1 MTAQLFMI
9 TAPSG
14 AGKTSIVRA
23 VLARMA
29 DLSVSI
35 SHTTRPMRPAD
46 RDGVDYH
53 FVTPER
59 FDEMIAAGEFLEHA
73 RVFDNQ
79 YGTSRAVVDSML
91 ESGTDVLL
99 EIDWQGAEQ
108 VRAITQ
114 VCSLFVLP
122 PTLDILRQRL
132 IDRRSDSEQVIER
145 RMRDAVADMRHFKS
159 SDYVVINDDFER
171 AVDEVCSIITAQRL
185 ALPRQL
191 QVNGHLLR
199 DLVGSD

>member
-23 VLARMA
+23 VLSRMA
-29 DLSVSI
+29 HLSVSI

-53 FVTPER
+53 FVTPQR
-59 FDEMIAAGEFLEHA
+59 FDEMVAADEFLEHA
-73 RVFDNQ
+73 KVFDNQ
-79 YGTSRAVVDSML
+79 YGTSRAVVDTML

-99 EIDWQGAEQ
+99 EIDWQGARQ
-108 VRAITQ
+108 VRKIAP

-122 PTLDILRQRL
+122 PTLEILHQRL
-132 IDRRSDSEQVIER
+132 TDRRSDSAAVIER

-159 SDYVVINDDFER
+159 SDYIIINDDFER

-185 ALPRQL
+185 TLQRQL

>member
-23 VLARMA
+23 VLERMTR
-29 DLSVSI
+29 LSVSI

-53 FVTPER
+53 FVTPSQ
-59 FDEMIAAGEFLEHA
+59 FDDMIADGQFLEHA

-79 YGTSRAVVDSML
+79 YGTSRKVVDDML
-91 ESGTDVLL
+91 AEGTDVLL
-99 EIDWQGAEQ
+99 EIDWQGAAQ
-108 VRAITQ
+108 VREIAE
-114 VCSLFVLP
+114 VCSVFILP

-132 IDRRSDSEQVIER
+132 TDRASDSDAVIER
-145 RMRDAVADMRHFKS
+145 RMRDAVDDMSHFRQ
-159 SDYVVINDDFER
+159 SDFVVINEDFDC
-171 AVDEVCSIITAQRL
+171 AVDEVCSIITAQRVKL
-185 ALPRQL
+185 DRQL
-191 QVNGHLLR
+191 QTNGKLLH
-199 DLVGSD
+199 DLVGSG

>member
-23 VLARMA
+23 VLARMTR
-29 DLSVSI
+29 LSVSI

-46 RDGVDYH
+46 REGVDYH
-53 FVTPER
+53 FVNPAQ
-59 FDEMIAAGEFLEHA
+59 FDEMIADGQFLEHA

-79 YGTSRAVVDSML
+79 YGTSRKVVDDML
-91 ESGTDVLL
+91 AQGIDVLL

-108 VRAITQ
+108 VREIAE
-114 VCSLFVLP
+114 VCSVFILP

-132 IDRRSDSEQVIER
+132 TDRASDSDAVIER
-145 RMRDAVADMRHFKS
+145 RMRDAVADMTHFQH
-159 SDYVVINDDFER
+159 SDYVVINDDFDR
-171 AVDEVCSIITAQRL
+171 AVDEVCSIITAQRVKL
-185 ALPRQL
+185 DRQL
-191 QVNGHLLR
+191 QVNGHLLQ
-199 DLVGSD
+199 DLVGSG